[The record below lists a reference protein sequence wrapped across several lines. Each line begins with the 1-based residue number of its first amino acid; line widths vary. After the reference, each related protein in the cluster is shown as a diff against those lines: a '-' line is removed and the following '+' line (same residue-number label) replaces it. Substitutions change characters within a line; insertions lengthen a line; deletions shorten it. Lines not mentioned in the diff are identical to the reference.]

1 MDYDNENYLIP
12 KILLQDDFYSSLS
25 AKDILVY
32 AVLKDRQIEALEKGW
47 IDTDGSI
54 YLNFKLIELAKM
66 FSCSRTTMID
76 VMQRLEEVNLIER
89 ERVDVFLWLLFTLQ
103 NLYQRGISNDKDLF
117 WKRCST

>member
-25 AKDILVY
+25 AKDLFVY
-32 AVLKDRQIEALEKGW
+32 AVLKDKQIEAPEKGW
-47 IDTDGSI
+47 IDADGNI
-54 YLNFKLIELAKM
+54 YLSYKISELAKM

-89 ERVDVFLWLLFTLQ
+89 ERMDVFYGYSLPYKTYI
-103 NLYQRGISNDKDLF
+103 NEV
-117 WKRCST
+117 

>member
-1 MDYDNENYLIP
+1 
-12 KILLQDDFYSSLS
+12 
-25 AKDILVY
+25 
-32 AVLKDRQIEALEKGW
+32 
-47 IDTDGSI
+47 
-54 YLNFKLIELAKM
+54 
-66 FSCSRTTMID
+66 MID